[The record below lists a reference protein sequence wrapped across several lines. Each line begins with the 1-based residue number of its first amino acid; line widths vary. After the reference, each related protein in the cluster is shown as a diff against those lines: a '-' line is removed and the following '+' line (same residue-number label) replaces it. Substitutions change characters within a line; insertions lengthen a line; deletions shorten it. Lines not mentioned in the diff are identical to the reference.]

1 MNTKRLDHEAYLNYK
16 YVFKMKKLIL
26 KILLLIFVF
35 IAGCDLEPFTQPS
48 DELTELPLLDVI
60 LSEDNLLKLQ
70 ANKTINLEVPALFEY
85 KGKQYSGYFRPAGAR
100 SRNFFPWSYRVR
112 LAEGQYIEN
121 NNIFNLSVQ
130 IHDATMI
137 LTTVVSALYK
147 EIGFPLFNSKHVF
160 LRINGKDTGLYP
172 MFEKVAPEF
181 FKRRNLKLAELYK
194 AGSQLVFSFKEGGHP
209 ALQFDKEY
217 PDDNNFNTLVDLYR
231 AVDLTTADNVDDV
244 LGPILDIDLYLKYH
258 AMTSV
263 INNPDAFR
271 NNFFLWKEQRAEHLK
286 ILPWDFDLSF
296 NTNKNVKL
304 YGRNDIILKLLKNEH
319 YFNQYKSE
327 LTYIVN
333 NIFTEDFTYS
343 IIDSAASHIR
353 EGYNLDPF
361 LGGVYNFDD
370 KVSAMKEFIADRRGY
385 LKEELLQFNFGD

>member
-1 MNTKRLDHEAYLNYK
+1 MNYR

-26 KILLLIFVF
+26 STLLLIFAL
-35 IAGCDLEPFTQPS
+35 IPGCDLEPFTQPS
-48 DELTELPLLDVI
+48 DELSDLPLLDVI

-70 ANKTINLEVPALFEY
+70 ANKNINLEVPALFEY

-100 SRNFFPWSYRVR
+100 SREFFRWSYRVR
-112 LAEGQYIEN
+112 LEEGQFIED

-130 IHDATMI
+130 IHDVTMI
-137 LTTVVSALYK
+137 LSTVVSALYK
-147 EIGFPLFNSKHVF
+147 QSGFPLFKSKHVF
-160 LRINGKDTGLYP
+160 LRINGKDVGLYP

-181 FKRRNLKLAELYK
+181 FKRRDLKLAEMYK
-194 AGSQLVFSFKEGGHP
+194 AGSQLVFSFKDGGYP
-209 ALQFDKEY
+209 ALQFDKEF
-217 PDDNNFNTLVDLYR
+217 PDDDNFNTLIDLYR
-231 AVDLTTADNVDDV
+231 AVDLTTSDNVDDV
-244 LGPILDIDLYLKYH
+244 LGPILDIDLYLRYH

-271 NNFFLWKEQRAEHLK
+271 NNFFLWRENKSEPLK

-296 NTNKNVKL
+296 NSNRNVGL
-304 YGRNDIILKLLKNEH
+304 YGHNDIIKKLLQNEG

-327 LTYIVN
+327 LTQIVE
-333 NIFTEDFTYS
+333 NIFTEDFTYPV
-343 IIDSAASHIR
+343 IDSTASHIR

-370 KVSAMKEFIADRRGY
+370 KVSEMKEYITERRAFLVG
-385 LKEELLQFNFGD
+385 ELQKFNFGD